1 MSAGTT
7 QIKGFDDPVF
17 DSQQVFRVV
26 LDALSQP
33 GRVWNMPFTHD
44 SKTGL
49 ASATAEIFLCILDQS
64 TTLWLDPSFDTEVI
78 AAFLRFHTGCAVTR
92 DPQAASF
99 AVLAHPNQPEALA
112 SFNLGTPEYPDRS
125 TTLIVQVDGLIEGAG
140 VRLRGPGI
148 EAERR
153 LEILGAGPAFW
164 AAVQTN
170 NALYPL
176 GVDFVLVSNDQVAG
190 LPRSTVV
197 EV

>member
-1 MSAGTT
+1 MSAVST
-7 QIKGFDDPVF
+7 QIEGFADPVF
-17 DSQQVFRVV
+17 DSQQIFRVI

-33 GRVWNMPFTHD
+33 GRVWDMPCTHE
-44 SKTGL
+44 SKAGL
-49 ASATAEIFLCILDQS
+49 ASATDEICLCVLDQS
-64 TTLWLDPSFDTEVI
+64 TTLWLDPSFDTNVI
-78 AAFLRFHTGCAVTR
+78 AAFLRFHTGCAVTH
-92 DPQAASF
+92 DPLAANF

-125 TTLIVQVDGLIEGAG
+125 TTLIVQTDGLIEGAG
-140 VRLRGPGI
+140 VLLRGPGI
-148 EAERR
+148 ATERR
-153 LEILGAGPAFW
+153 LEVFGANSAFW

-170 NALYPL
+170 NARYPL